1 MGIFNARDKQP
12 VQGQQGKLFRPAAFH
27 NLTDKELSQVYSAA
41 KIKKYGPD
49 VVLIRQGDSSRS
61 FFIILE
67 GGVTIVKDFG
77 DFRKE
82 IDCHMKGSLIGEL
95 AFVRGVPRV
104 ADAVTAEP
112 STVMEITEASF
123 ETLPVKTQLAIYKNI
138 ASLAAN
144 RLEDLILK
152 SVDIHDEK
160 ERLYKYMRYNFS
172 KKGIVQST
180 SLIRDL
186 IPKIPKLPVYAS
198 KLVTRLMDEN
208 TTPQEVTE
216 SIKADPSLAAM
227 VLKTVNSPYFGFV
240 QKVSDL
246 NRAVVLLGF
255 NGVYQMVVSN
265 GLKSTM
271 PRSEPFMALQTHS
284 LMVSMIANEVSLL
297 SNRDRAG
304 VNSTIGLLHDLGKSV
319 ILLLKLRNP
328 KIDGLLDTVDHS
340 EIGSELL
347 KSWSLPDHIC
357 DVIECQNYPEF
368 SPPQKIDTERLED
381 LAVLYISRICCKHI
395 MGAGQT
401 AFSTTFFN
409 DYLSVL
415 KFPRQ
420 SSVDF
425 CKERIYPVMM
435 KNENRF
441 PANLRYELRNK
452 EW

>member
-1 MGIFNARDKQP
+1 MGIFDARNKQP
-12 VQGQQGKLFRPAAFH
+12 AHGQQERFFRPAAFY
-27 NLTDKELSQVYSAA
+27 NLTDKELSLVYSAA

-49 VVLIRQGDSSRS
+49 ALLIRQGDSSRS

-67 GGVTIVKDFG
+67 GRVTIAKDFG

-82 IDCHMKGSLIGEL
+82 IDFHTKGSLIGEL
-95 AFVRGVPRV
+95 AFVRGIPRV

-123 ETLPVKTQLAIYKNI
+123 ETLPVKTQLVIYKNI

-144 RLEDLILK
+144 RLENLILK

-160 ERLYKYMRYNFS
+160 ERLYKYIRYNFR

-180 SLIRDL
+180 SLIKDL

-198 KLVTRLMDEN
+198 KLISRLMDES

-227 VLKTVNSPYFGFV
+227 ILKTVNSPYFGFV

-255 NGVYQMVVSN
+255 NGVYQMVVNN

-271 PRSEPFMALQTHS
+271 PQSEPFTTLQTHS

-297 SNRDRAG
+297 SSRERAG

-319 ILLLKLRNP
+319 ILLLKLKNP
-328 KIDGLLDTVDHS
+328 KIGGLLDTVDHS

-347 KSWSLPDHIC
+347 RSWSLPDHMC
-357 DVIECQNYPEF
+357 EVIERQNYPEF
-368 SPPQKIDTERLED
+368 SPPQKIDADYLED
-381 LAVLYISRICCKHI
+381 LGVLYISKICCEHI
-395 MGAGQT
+395 MGNGQT
-401 AFSTTFFN
+401 ASSTAFFN

-425 CKERIYPVMM
+425 CKEKIYPVMM
-435 KNENRF
+435 KNEGRF